1 MHYLGMRMRGIAL
14 VVISLARL
22 FSSTLNASAEPTPSP
37 SPSPSPDYQMLINQ
51 YKLDLDRYRNL
62 VQAREK
68 ARSQI
73 NRTFM
78 LAVNDANHEARMTMK
93 LAKTAAIKNEILSK
107 QKVAVTAASVAR
119 DAAIA
124 ALGSLPTPPVK
135 PMKPVEMATL
145 NKMKNKKSS
154 PSPTR

>member
-1 MHYLGMRMRGIAL
+1 MHHLGMRLRGIAL
-14 VVISLARL
+14 VVISLTLL
-22 FSSTLNASAEPTPSP
+22 FSSSINASAEPTPSP
-37 SPSPSPDYQMLINQ
+37 SPDYQMLMNQ
-51 YKLDLDRYRNL
+51 YRLDLDRYRDL

-78 LAVNDANHEARMTMK
+78 VAVNDANQEARLTMK
-93 LAKTAAIKNEILSK
+93 LAKTAATKNEILSK
-107 QKVAVTAASVAR
+107 QKIAITTASVAR

-124 ALGSLPTPPVK
+124 ALGALPTPPVK
-135 PMKPVEMATL
+135 PIKPVEMATM

-154 PSPTR
+154 PSSTR

>member
-1 MHYLGMRMRGIAL
+1 MHHLGMRLRGIAL
-14 VVISLARL
+14 VVISLALL

-37 SPSPSPDYQMLINQ
+37 SPSPDYQMLMNQ
-51 YKLDLDRYRNL
+51 YKLDLDRYRDL
-62 VQAREK
+62 VQTREK

-73 NRTFM
+73 NRIFM
-78 LAVNDANHEARMTMK
+78 LAVNDANQEARLTMK

-107 QKVAVTAASVAR
+107 QKIAITAASVVR
-119 DAAIA
+119 DTAIA
-124 ALGSLPTPPVK
+124 ALGALPTPPVK
-135 PMKPVEMATL
+135 PIKPVEMVTL

>member
-1 MHYLGMRMRGIAL
+1 MHHLGMRRRGIAL
-14 VVISLARL
+14 VVISLTLL
-22 FSSTLNASAEPTPSP
+22 FSSSLNASAEPT
-37 SPSPSPDYQMLINQ
+37 PSPSPDYQMLINQ
-51 YKLDLDRYRNL
+51 YKLDFDQYRAL

-78 LAVNDANHEARMTMK
+78 LAVNDANYEARMTMK
-93 LAKTAAIKNEILSK
+93 IAKTAATKNEILSK
-107 QKVAVTAASVAR
+107 QKIAITAASVAR

-124 ALGSLPTPPVK
+124 ALGALPTPPIK
-135 PMKPVEMATL
+135 PVKPVEMATL

>member
-1 MHYLGMRMRGIAL
+1 MHHLGMRLRGIAL
-14 VVISLARL
+14 VVISLTLL
-22 FSSTLNASAEPTPSP
+22 FSSSINASAEPTPSP
-37 SPSPSPDYQMLINQ
+37 SPSPDYQMLMNQ
-51 YKLDLDRYRNL
+51 YRLDLDRYRDL

-78 LAVNDANHEARMTMK
+78 VAVNDANHEARMTMK
-93 LAKTAAIKNEILSK
+93 VAKTAAIKNEILSK
-107 QKVAVTAASVAR
+107 QKIAITAASVVR
-119 DAAIA
+119 DTAIA
-124 ALGSLPTPPVK
+124 ALGALPTPPVK
-135 PMKPVEMATL
+135 PIKPVEIATL

>member
-1 MHYLGMRMRGIAL
+1 MHDLGMRMRGIAL
-14 VVISLARL
+14 VVISLTLL

-37 SPSPSPDYQMLINQ
+37 SPSPDYQMLMNQ
-51 YKLDLDRYRNL
+51 YKLDLNRYRDL

-78 LAVNDANHEARMTMK
+78 VAVNDANQEARMTMK
-93 LAKTAAIKNEILSK
+93 LAKTAATKNEILSK
-107 QKVAVTAASVAR
+107 QKIAVTAASVAR

-124 ALGSLPTPPVK
+124 ALGALPTPPVK
-135 PMKPVEMATL
+135 PIKPVEMATL

>member
-1 MHYLGMRMRGIAL
+1 MHHLGMRLRGIAL
-14 VVISLARL
+14 VFISLTLL
-22 FSSTLNASAEPTPSP
+22 FSSSINASAEPTPSP
-37 SPSPSPDYQMLINQ
+37 SPDYQMLMNQ
-51 YKLDLDRYRNL
+51 YRLDLDRYRDL

-78 LAVNDANHEARMTMK
+78 VAVNDANQEARLTMK
-93 LAKTAAIKNEILSK
+93 LAKTAATKNEILSK
-107 QKVAVTAASVAR
+107 QKIAITTASVAR

-124 ALGSLPTPPVK
+124 ALGALPTPPVK
-135 PMKPVEMATL
+135 PIKPVEMATM

-154 PSPTR
+154 PSSTR

>member
-1 MHYLGMRMRGIAL
+1 
-14 VVISLARL
+14 
-22 FSSTLNASAEPTPSP
+22 
-37 SPSPSPDYQMLINQ
+37 MLMNQ
-51 YKLDLDRYRNL
+51 FKLDLDRYRNL

-78 LAVNDANHEARMTMK
+78 LAVNDANYEARMTIK
-93 LAKTAAIKNEILSK
+93 IAKTAAAKNEIISK
-107 QKVAVTAASVAR
+107 QKIAITAASVAR

-124 ALGSLPTPPVK
+124 ALGALPTPPVK
-135 PMKPVEMATL
+135 PVKPVEMATL

>member
-1 MHYLGMRMRGIAL
+1 MHHLGMRLRGIAL
-14 VVISLARL
+14 VVISLTL
-22 FSSTLNASAEPTPSP
+22 LISSSINASAEPTPSP
-37 SPSPSPDYQMLINQ
+37 SPDYQMLMNQ
-51 YKLDLDRYRNL
+51 YRLDLDRYRDL

-78 LAVNDANHEARMTMK
+78 VAVNDANQEARLTMK

-107 QKVAVTAASVAR
+107 QKIAITAASVAR

-124 ALGSLPTPPVK
+124 ALGALPTPPVK
-135 PMKPVEMATL
+135 PIKPVEMGTL

>member
-1 MHYLGMRMRGIAL
+1 MHHLGMRLRGIAL
-14 VVISLARL
+14 VVILLTFL
-22 FSSTLNASAEPTPSP
+22 FSSSINASAEPTPSP
-37 SPSPSPDYQMLINQ
+37 SPSPDYQMLMNQ
-51 YKLDLDRYRNL
+51 YKLDLNRYRDL

-78 LAVNDANHEARMTMK
+78 VAVNDANHEARMTMK

-107 QKVAVTAASVAR
+107 QKIAVTAASVAR

-124 ALGSLPTPPVK
+124 TLGSLPTPPVK
-135 PMKPVEMATL
+135 PIKPVEMATL

>member
-1 MHYLGMRMRGIAL
+1 MHHLGMRLRGIAL
-14 VVISLARL
+14 VVISLTLL
-22 FSSTLNASAEPTPSP
+22 FSPSINASAEPTPSP
-37 SPSPSPDYQMLINQ
+37 SPSPDYQMLMNQ
-51 YKLDLDRYRNL
+51 YKLDLDRYRDL

-78 LAVNDANHEARMTMK
+78 LAVNDANQEARMTMK
-93 LAKTAAIKNEILSK
+93 IAKTAATKNEIISK
-107 QKVAVTAASVAR
+107 QKVAITAASVAR
-119 DAAIA
+119 DSAIA
-124 ALGSLPTPPVK
+124 ALGALPTPPVK
-135 PMKPVEMATL
+135 PIKPVEMATL

>member
-1 MHYLGMRMRGIAL
+1 MHHLGMRLRGIAL
-14 VVISLARL
+14 VVISLTLL
-22 FSSTLNASAEPTPSP
+22 FSSSINASAEPTPSP
-37 SPSPSPDYQMLINQ
+37 SPSPDYQILMNQ
-51 YKLDLDRYRNL
+51 YRLDLDRYRDL

-78 LAVNDANHEARMTMK
+78 VAVNDANHEARMTMK
-93 LAKTAAIKNEILSK
+93 VAKTAAIKNEILSK
-107 QKVAVTAASVAR
+107 QKIAVTAASVAR

-124 ALGSLPTPPVK
+124 ALGALPTPPVK
-135 PMKPVEMATL
+135 PIKPVEMGTL

>member
-1 MHYLGMRMRGIAL
+1 MHHLGMRIRGIAL
-14 VVISLARL
+14 VVISLTLL

-37 SPSPSPDYQMLINQ
+37 SPSPDYQMLMNQ
-51 YKLDLDRYRNL
+51 YRLDLDRYRDL

-78 LAVNDANHEARMTMK
+78 VAVNDANQEARMTMK

-107 QKVAVTAASVAR
+107 QKIAVTAASVAR

-124 ALGSLPTPPVK
+124 ALGALPTPPVK
-135 PMKPVEMATL
+135 PIKPVEMATL